1 MDPHVVLPLCD
12 IGDVDEAEEL
22 RLCFRFAHTGQKR
35 SDNRYYLSIM
45 QIPRSGTLQQ
55 VAFDRRRAAPRFVQA
70 LLGVAILTEATQ
82 VSAHFRTD
90 PSLPM
95 SRPMLAPWTPPSAP
109 VTVRDVAMRA
119 RRMDMSGA
127 ATQMAPPLQNG
138 AIPGPS
144 RVLTGTI
151 AYADPTQGF
160 AIIGSSVQNTYLAR
174 PGQQLPD
181 GSWIR
186 EVHRDHVVLENGG
199 NRETVGMYDGGQP
212 ADTLYAQQFPPIPQ
226 QVRMDQSDLMALTA
240 DDKRPSPAQPIE
252 APADKPS
259 ETRPSET
266 PVHEVRSSDAPP
278 SDAQPKQAQPDD
290 PLPAAQDP
298 ADEFSDNRRLRAEN
312 RKR

>member
-1 MDPHVVLPLCD
+1 
-12 IGDVDEAEEL
+12 
-22 RLCFRFAHTGQKR
+22 
-35 SDNRYYLSIM
+35 
-45 QIPRSGTLQQ
+45 
-55 VAFDRRRAAPRFVQA
+55 
-70 LLGVAILTEATQ
+70 
-82 VSAHFRTD
+82 
-90 PSLPM
+90 
-95 SRPMLAPWTPPSAP
+95 
-109 VTVRDVAMRA
+109 
-119 RRMDMSGA
+119 MDMSGA

-186 EVHRDHVVLENGG
+186 EVHRDHVVLEHGG
-199 NRETVGMYDGGQP
+199 TRETVGMYDGGQP

-226 QVRMDQSDLMALTA
+226 QVRMDQADLIALTA
-240 DDKRPSPAQPIE
+240 DDKRPTQAQPTD
-252 APADKPS
+252 APPDKPS

-266 PVHEVRSSDAPP
+266 PPHEVRLSDAPP
-278 SDAQPKQAQPDD
+278 SDAQPKQAQPED

-298 ADEFSDNRRLRAEN
+298 ADEFSDNRRMRAEN